1 MMNLP
6 TTSYILLGML
16 SAQERSG
23 YDLKLLLDKQVHHV
37 YWSPAKSQIYGELR
51 RLEQAGLTTMT
62 EVEQTNRPD
71 KRLYRITP
79 AGREALHSG
88 WRIPTWSL
96 TSSRALCCCI
106 YSSATCC
113 HARSSSHSLRGVSR
127 SWLQSCK
134 GMRSANRRCVTV
146 CKPRGRSKPPV
157 SLVDLPVSEEHA
169 PSRAAVD
176 HRGCGAAQTLK
187 GDGSVRR
194 PLAWPMLSQR
204 CTSAAPVCGSKK

>member
-51 RLEQAGLTTMT
+51 RLEQAGLATMT

-79 AGREALHSG
+79 AGLEALQQWLANPDVEPDVFKSPLLLHLFFG
-88 WRIPTWSL
+88 HLMPRQALIAQLEKRQQKLTAELQGYEKREQEVRDSL
-96 TSSRALCCCI
+96 QAPGAEAHLPFLLLTLQFQSSMLQAALQWTTE
-106 YSSATCC
+106 AV
-113 HARSSSHSLRGVSR
+113 AQLKRL
-127 SWLQSCK
+127 K
-134 GMRSANRRCVTV
+134 
-146 CKPRGRSKPPV
+146 
-157 SLVDLPVSEEHA
+157 E
-169 PSRAAVD
+169 AA
-176 HRGCGAAQTLK
+176 A
-187 GDGSVRR
+187 
-194 PLAWPMLSQR
+194 
-204 CTSAAPVCGSKK
+204 

>member
-51 RLEQAGLTTMT
+51 RLEQAGLATMT

-79 AGREALHSG
+79 AGREALQQWLASPDVEPDVFKSHLFFGHLMPRQDLIAQLERRQQKMTAELEGYEKREQEVRDSMQATG
-88 WRIPTWSL
+88 DEAHLPFLLL
-96 TSSRALCCCI
+96 TFQFQR
-106 YSSATCC
+106 TM
-113 HARSSSHSLRGVSR
+113 
-127 SWLQSCK
+127 LQAA
-134 GMRSANRRCVTV
+134 MRWTTEAVAQLKRLKET
-146 CKPRGRSKPPV
+146 
-157 SLVDLPVSEEHA
+157 
-169 PSRAAVD
+169 AA
-176 HRGCGAAQTLK
+176 
-187 GDGSVRR
+187 
-194 PLAWPMLSQR
+194 
-204 CTSAAPVCGSKK
+204 

>member
-16 SAQERSG
+16 SSQERSG

-79 AGREALHSG
+79 AGREALQQWLANPDVEPDVFKSPLLLHLFFGHLLPRQALIMQLERRQQKLAAELQGYEKREQEVRDSMQAPG
-88 WRIPTWSL
+88 AEANLPFLLL
-96 TSSRALCCCI
+96 TFQFQRSMLQAALQWTTE
-106 YSSATCC
+106 AVAQLKRLKET
-113 HARSSSHSLRGVSR
+113 
-127 SWLQSCK
+127 
-134 GMRSANRRCVTV
+134 
-146 CKPRGRSKPPV
+146 
-157 SLVDLPVSEEHA
+157 
-169 PSRAAVD
+169 AA
-176 HRGCGAAQTLK
+176 
-187 GDGSVRR
+187 
-194 PLAWPMLSQR
+194 
-204 CTSAAPVCGSKK
+204 

>member
-16 SAQERSG
+16 SSQERSG

-79 AGREALHSG
+79 AGREALQQWLANPDVEPDVFKSPLLLHLFFGHLLPRQVLIAQLERRQQKLTAELQGYEKREQEVHDSMQASG
-88 WRIPTWSL
+88 AEANLPFLLLTLQYQRSILQAALQWTTEAVAQLRRIKET
-96 TSSRALCCCI
+96 
-106 YSSATCC
+106 
-113 HARSSSHSLRGVSR
+113 
-127 SWLQSCK
+127 
-134 GMRSANRRCVTV
+134 
-146 CKPRGRSKPPV
+146 
-157 SLVDLPVSEEHA
+157 
-169 PSRAAVD
+169 AA
-176 HRGCGAAQTLK
+176 
-187 GDGSVRR
+187 
-194 PLAWPMLSQR
+194 
-204 CTSAAPVCGSKK
+204 

>member
-79 AGREALHSG
+79 AGREALQQWLANPDVEPDVFKSPLLLH
-88 WRIPTWSL
+88 L
-96 TSSRALCCCI
+96 
-106 YSSATCC
+106 SSATCC
-113 HARSSSHSLRGVSR
+113 HARSSSHSLRGVSE
-127 SWLQSCK
+127 K
-134 GMRSANRRCVTV
+134 
-146 CKPRGRSKPPV
+146 
-157 SLVDLPVSEEHA
+157 
-169 PSRAAVD
+169 
-176 HRGCGAAQTLK
+176 
-187 GDGSVRR
+187 
-194 PLAWPMLSQR
+194 LAR
-204 CTSAAPVCGSKK
+204 VARV

>member
-79 AGREALHSG
+79 AGREALQQWLANPDVEPDVFKSPLLLLLFFGHLLPRQALIAQLERRQQKMAAELQGYEKREQEVRDSMQAPG
-88 WRIPTWSL
+88 AEANLPFLLL
-96 TSSRALCCCI
+96 TFQFQKSMLQAALQWTTE
-106 YSSATCC
+106 AVAQLKRLKET
-113 HARSSSHSLRGVSR
+113 
-127 SWLQSCK
+127 
-134 GMRSANRRCVTV
+134 
-146 CKPRGRSKPPV
+146 
-157 SLVDLPVSEEHA
+157 
-169 PSRAAVD
+169 AA
-176 HRGCGAAQTLK
+176 
-187 GDGSVRR
+187 
-194 PLAWPMLSQR
+194 
-204 CTSAAPVCGSKK
+204 

>member
-51 RLEQAGLTTMT
+51 RLEQAGLATMT

-79 AGREALHSG
+79 AGLEALQQWLANPDVEPDVFKSPLMLHLFFG
-88 WRIPTWSL
+88 YLMPRQALIAQLEKRQQKLAAELQGYEKREQEVRDSL
-96 TSSRALCCCI
+96 QAPGAEAYLPFLLLTLQFQSSM
-106 YSSATCC
+106 
-113 HARSSSHSLRGVSR
+113 
-127 SWLQSCK
+127 LQ
-134 GMRSANRRCVTV
+134 
-146 CKPRGRSKPPV
+146 
-157 SLVDLPVSEEHA
+157 
-169 PSRAAVD
+169 AAMKWTTEAVAQLK
-176 HRGCGAAQTLK
+176 RLKETAA
-187 GDGSVRR
+187 
-194 PLAWPMLSQR
+194 
-204 CTSAAPVCGSKK
+204 

>member
-51 RLEQAGLTTMT
+51 RLEQAGLATMT

-79 AGREALHSG
+79 AGLEALQQWLASPDVEPDVFKSPLLLHVFFG
-88 WRIPTWSL
+88 RLMPRQNLIAQL
-96 TSSRALCCCI
+96 EKRQQQLAEE
-106 YSSATCC
+106 
-113 HARSSSHSLRGVSR
+113 
-127 SWLQSCK
+127 LQSYEK
-134 GMRSANRRCVTV
+134 REQEVRD
-146 CKPRGRSKPPV
+146 
-157 SLVDLPVSEEHA
+157 SLQAPGAEAHLPFLLLTLQFQS
-169 PSRAAVD
+169 SMLQAAMKWTTEAVAQLK
-176 HRGCGAAQTLK
+176 RLKETAA
-187 GDGSVRR
+187 
-194 PLAWPMLSQR
+194 
-204 CTSAAPVCGSKK
+204 

>member
-79 AGREALHSG
+79 AGREALQQWLANPDVEPDVFKSPLLLHLFFGHLLSRQVLIAQLERRQQKLAAELQG
-88 WRIPTWSL
+88 YEKREQEVRDSMQAPGAEANLPFLLL
-96 TSSRALCCCI
+96 TFQFQRSMLQAALQWTTE
-106 YSSATCC
+106 AVAQLKRLKET
-113 HARSSSHSLRGVSR
+113 
-127 SWLQSCK
+127 
-134 GMRSANRRCVTV
+134 
-146 CKPRGRSKPPV
+146 
-157 SLVDLPVSEEHA
+157 
-169 PSRAAVD
+169 AA
-176 HRGCGAAQTLK
+176 
-187 GDGSVRR
+187 
-194 PLAWPMLSQR
+194 
-204 CTSAAPVCGSKK
+204 

>member
-79 AGREALHSG
+79 AGREALQQWLANPDVEPDVFKSPLLLHLFFGHLLPRQALIAQLEKRQQKLAAELQGYEKREQEVRDSMQAPG
-88 WRIPTWSL
+88 AEANLPFLLL
-96 TSSRALCCCI
+96 TFQFQSSMLQAALKWTTE
-106 YSSATCC
+106 AVAQLKRLKET
-113 HARSSSHSLRGVSR
+113 
-127 SWLQSCK
+127 
-134 GMRSANRRCVTV
+134 
-146 CKPRGRSKPPV
+146 
-157 SLVDLPVSEEHA
+157 
-169 PSRAAVD
+169 AA
-176 HRGCGAAQTLK
+176 
-187 GDGSVRR
+187 
-194 PLAWPMLSQR
+194 
-204 CTSAAPVCGSKK
+204 

>member
-79 AGREALHSG
+79 AGREALQQWLANPDVEPDVFKSPLLLHLFFGHLLPRQALIAQLERRQQKMAAELQGYEKREQEVRDSMQAPG
-88 WRIPTWSL
+88 AEANLPFLLL
-96 TSSRALCCCI
+96 TFQFQKSMLQAALQWTTE
-106 YSSATCC
+106 AVAQLKRLKET
-113 HARSSSHSLRGVSR
+113 
-127 SWLQSCK
+127 
-134 GMRSANRRCVTV
+134 
-146 CKPRGRSKPPV
+146 
-157 SLVDLPVSEEHA
+157 
-169 PSRAAVD
+169 AA
-176 HRGCGAAQTLK
+176 
-187 GDGSVRR
+187 
-194 PLAWPMLSQR
+194 
-204 CTSAAPVCGSKK
+204 

>member
-51 RLEQAGLTTMT
+51 RLEQAGLATMT

-79 AGREALHSG
+79 AGREALQQWLASPEVEPDVFKSPLLLHLFFG
-88 WRIPTWSL
+88 HLMPRQVLIAQLEKRQQKLAAELEAYEKREQEVRDGMQAQGAEAHLPFFLL
-96 TSSRALCCCI
+96 TLQFQSSMLQAALKWTTE
-106 YSSATCC
+106 AMAQLKRLKET
-113 HARSSSHSLRGVSR
+113 
-127 SWLQSCK
+127 
-134 GMRSANRRCVTV
+134 
-146 CKPRGRSKPPV
+146 
-157 SLVDLPVSEEHA
+157 
-169 PSRAAVD
+169 AA
-176 HRGCGAAQTLK
+176 
-187 GDGSVRR
+187 
-194 PLAWPMLSQR
+194 
-204 CTSAAPVCGSKK
+204 

>member
-1 MMNLP
+1 MNLP

-79 AGREALHSG
+79 AGREALQQWLANPDVEPDVFKSPLLLHLFFGHLLPRQVLIAQLERRQQKLAAELQGYEKREQEVRDSMQAPG
-88 WRIPTWSL
+88 AEANLPFLLL
-96 TSSRALCCCI
+96 TFQFQRSMVQAALQWTTE
-106 YSSATCC
+106 AVAQLKRLKET
-113 HARSSSHSLRGVSR
+113 
-127 SWLQSCK
+127 
-134 GMRSANRRCVTV
+134 
-146 CKPRGRSKPPV
+146 
-157 SLVDLPVSEEHA
+157 
-169 PSRAAVD
+169 AA
-176 HRGCGAAQTLK
+176 
-187 GDGSVRR
+187 
-194 PLAWPMLSQR
+194 
-204 CTSAAPVCGSKK
+204 

>member
-79 AGREALHSG
+79 AGREALQQWLANPDVEPDVFKSPLLLHLFFG
-88 WRIPTWSL
+88 HLLPRQALIAQLERRQQKL
-96 TSSRALCCCI
+96 TAELQGYEKREQEVRDSMQAPGAEANLPFLLLTFQFQRSMLQAALQWTTE
-106 YSSATCC
+106 AVAQLKRLKET
-113 HARSSSHSLRGVSR
+113 
-127 SWLQSCK
+127 
-134 GMRSANRRCVTV
+134 
-146 CKPRGRSKPPV
+146 
-157 SLVDLPVSEEHA
+157 
-169 PSRAAVD
+169 AA
-176 HRGCGAAQTLK
+176 
-187 GDGSVRR
+187 
-194 PLAWPMLSQR
+194 
-204 CTSAAPVCGSKK
+204 

>member
-51 RLEQAGLTTMT
+51 RLEQAGLATMT

-79 AGREALHSG
+79 AGREALQQWLANPDVEPDVFKSPLLLHLFFGHLLPRQVLIAQLERRQQKLAAELEGYDKREQEVRDSMQAPG
-88 WRIPTWSL
+88 TEANLPFLLL
-96 TSSRALCCCI
+96 TLQYQRSMLQAALQWTTE
-106 YSSATCC
+106 AVTQ
-113 HARSSSHSLRGVSR
+113 LRR
-127 SWLQSCK
+127 LK
-134 GMRSANRRCVTV
+134 ET
-146 CKPRGRSKPPV
+146 
-157 SLVDLPVSEEHA
+157 
-169 PSRAAVD
+169 AA
-176 HRGCGAAQTLK
+176 
-187 GDGSVRR
+187 
-194 PLAWPMLSQR
+194 
-204 CTSAAPVCGSKK
+204 